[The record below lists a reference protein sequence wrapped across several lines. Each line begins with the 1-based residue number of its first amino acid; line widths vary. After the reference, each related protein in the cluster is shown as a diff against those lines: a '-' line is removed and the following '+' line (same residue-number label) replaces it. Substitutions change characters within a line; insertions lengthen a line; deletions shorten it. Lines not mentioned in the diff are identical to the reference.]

1 MEDVFS
7 VAYQQTEDELDL
19 EYAFFGIYDGHGGK
33 EAALFAKVSLS
44 DNSVQREAIFFLFKG
59 HKLQQKILS
68 PIVGSILI
76 AG

>member
-44 DNSVQREAIFFLFKG
+44 DNSVQREAIFFYLKAINFSKRF
-59 HKLQQKILS
+59 
-68 PIVGSILI
+68 
-76 AG
+76 